1 MTQINPLHEAEPA
14 VVFVPEVEGEIDAR
28 YASLCM
34 DYCAAKGYAFV
45 GIVRTYRDGMRM
57 LYEGTAKVIVAA
69 RRDHI
74 DPSSLPRVEFVGDDS
89 RRPTSRPQAR
99 PEVPTSTPSAARDR
113 RPRQLR
119 RE

>member
-1 MTQINPLHEAEPA
+1 MTQADHPTHEPA
-14 VVFVPEVEGEIDAR
+14 VVFVPATEGEIDAR
-28 YASLCM
+28 YATLCM
-34 DYCAAKGYAFV
+34 DYCTRKGYRFV

-74 DPSSLPRVEFVGDDS
+74 DPTDLPRVEFVAEDES
-89 RRPTSRPQAR
+89 PRRASRPYAR
-99 PEVPTSTPSAARDR
+99 PETPASPPDASRER